1 MKNNITDIKFVN
13 RISELKAL
21 NGEYKKSGARFAVI
35 YGRRRVGKTALIS
48 AFTKDK
54 KSLYFYATS
63 GANMA
68 DSFGKALASTLGL
81 PYADKLNF
89 DNFSDAFE
97 LLNTTKLDTKLIIAI
112 DEFQNLALNNKN
124 FASEF
129 AKIYD
134 TVISKY
140 NIFLIICG
148 SVLSMMHS
156 LALSYDAPLYGRR
169 TLNLHIKSLGFT
181 HIKEFLPSVDKIT
194 QMLIYSSFGTVP
206 KYLQSYEQ
214 DKDFWQNIEDNILNK
229 SSYLYAEGQFLLN
242 AEIYEPASYFS
253 ILEAISKGN
262 SKIGS
267 IASALGVSSTH
278 LSRYLARLIEL
289 DLVYKEVPITETN
302 PLKSKQ
308 GRYKINDNYLA
319 FWFYY
324 VYKNY
329 SFLEIENMQTV
340 MDEIKANF
348 NDRFVSFCFE
358 DAVREMII
366 NNPSLVG
373 FKPIKMGRW
382 WDNKSE
388 IDLIAFDE
396 QNICFI
402 ECKWQNSVNE
412 LSVLS
417 ALQAKS
423 AHLIGNKKPSYKVF
437 TKQWYLDV

>member
-1 MKNNITDIKFVN
+1 MKENIIKFVN
-13 RISELKAL
+13 RTSELKAL
-21 NGEYKKSGARFAVI
+21 NNEYKKSGARFAVI

-48 AFTKDK
+48 EFIKDK

-63 GANMA
+63 GADMA
-68 DSFGKALASTLGL
+68 DSLGKALANVLGL
-81 PYADKLNF
+81 AYADKLKF
-89 DNFSDAFE
+89 DNFSDVFE
-97 LLNTTKLDTKLIIAI
+97 LLNTAKLDTKLIIAI
-112 DEFQNLALNNKN
+112 DEFQNLALNDKN

-134 TVISKY
+134 TIIAKHNV
-140 NIFLIICG
+140 FLIICG
-148 SVLSMMHS
+148 SVLSMLHS

-169 TLNLHIKSLGFT
+169 NLNLHIKSLGFM
-181 HIKEFLPSVDKIT
+181 HIKEFLPSIDKAT
-194 QMLIYSSFGTVP
+194 QMLVYSSFGTVP

-214 DKDFWQNIEDNILNK
+214 DKDFWQNITDNILNK

-242 AEIYEPASYFS
+242 TEIYEPASYFA

-267 IASALGVSSTH
+267 IASALGVNSTY

-289 DLVYKEVPITETN
+289 DLIRKEVPITETN
-302 PLKSKQ
+302 PLKSKL
-308 GRYKINDNYLA
+308 GRYKISDNYLA

-329 SFLEIENMQTV
+329 SFLEIENTQAV
-340 MDEIKANF
+340 IDEIRANF
-348 NDRFVSFCFE
+348 NDKFVSFCFE
-358 DAVREMII
+358 DAVREMIV
-366 NNPSLVG
+366 NDPSLIG
-373 FKPIKMGRW
+373 FKPQKIGRW

-402 ECKWQNSVNE
+402 ECKWQNNVNE
-412 LSVLS
+412 QSVLN

-423 AHLIGNKKPSYKVF
+423 AHLINGKKPSYKLF
-437 TKQWYLDV
+437 SKEWYLN